1 MSWRRVATRFQQK
14 STFATLAP
22 RDVNIR
28 VQAAALE
35 GAVGGFGIVE
45 SCGSKVNGLNTNDK
59 VYIKKISKK
68 AMLEPSVAI
77 ESDLCMKLPSEIRPE
92 VGALFGAACAAD
104 RLLASSVAGDTV
116 IHLGGDSALGQCLA
130 QFARQRNIQLISLV
144 SPEVPEYEQTIE
156 LLKNLGALLAAPL
169 DYALT
174 PAFRQIIAQD
184 LDLASLLII
193 DMTYI
198 DSQAVNTIL
207 AATNNGSISS
217 IRSVLQTA
225 DPRDI
230 HDAKRINALVAAS
243 TPGAAFYT
251 YSANSA
257 TPIRGS
263 APFFPEDALAHADT
277 IQRVSQA
284 TDSLAVFV
292 EAYDASTIETAHM
305 RISSGVY
312 KHPYR
317 TPLFV
322 TEIDED

>member
-1 MSWRRVATRFQQK
+1 M
-14 STFATLAP
+14 
-22 RDVNIR
+22 
-28 VQAAALE
+28 
-35 GAVGGFGIVE
+35 
-45 SCGSKVNGLNTNDK
+45 
-59 VYIKKISKK
+59 KI
-68 AMLEPSVAI
+68 
-77 ESDLCMKLPSEIRPE
+77 
-92 VGALFGAACAAD
+92 
-104 RLLASSVAGDTV
+104 
-116 IHLGGDSALGQCLA
+116 
-130 QFARQRNIQLISLV
+130 N
-144 SPEVPEYEQTIE
+144 
-156 LLKNLGALLAAPL
+156 
-169 DYALT
+169 
-174 PAFRQIIAQD
+174 
-184 LDLASLLII
+184 
-193 DMTYI
+193 
-198 DSQAVNTIL
+198 
-207 AATNNGSISS
+207 
-217 IRSVLQTA
+217 SVLQTA